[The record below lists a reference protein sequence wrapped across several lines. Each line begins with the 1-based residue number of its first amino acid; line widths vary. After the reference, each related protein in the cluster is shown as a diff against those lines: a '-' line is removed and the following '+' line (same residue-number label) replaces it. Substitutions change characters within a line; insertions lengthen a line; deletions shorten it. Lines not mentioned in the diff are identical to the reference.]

1 MTTTTTT
8 ATTTTT
14 RTRLPGWVA
23 VGLTLGALAGV
34 WNLRRAR
41 GTGEPAP
48 AASAQPE
55 AAGTPAN
62 DRAGCRDDAE
72 VAVRSARVEAMR
84 KEAESLFY
92 DNSQAHFRPPKDLP
106 ARFTGK
112 AIEETLHRAILAAGV
127 NAQILGTD
135 CSEYPCVTR
144 ARAHSDEDLLKIK
157 HQFFE
162 QAAYGSDTKQLARS
176 RTDDP
181 EDYLFGATIYQS
193 TDPRDGEIFAAL
205 SRRLGFARL
214 GPGSRRPGAAP
225 RPLDTIGSDHAV
237 ASLKQ
242 P

>member
-1 MTTTTTT
+1 MTTT
-8 ATTTTT
+8 
-14 RTRLPGWVA
+14 RIGSWVA
-23 VGLTLGALAGV
+23 VGLALGTLAGV

-41 GTGEPAP
+41 GTGEPA
-48 AASAQPE
+48 AAAAAQPE
-55 AAGTPAN
+55 ATGAAAN
-62 DRAGCRDDAE
+62 DPAGCQDDPA
-72 VAVRSARVEAMR
+72 VAVRSARVEALR

-92 DNSQAHFRPPKDLP
+92 DNSQAHFRPPKALP
-106 ARFTGK
+106 ARFSGK
-112 AIEETLHRAILAAGV
+112 AIEETLHNAILAAGV
-127 NAQILGTD
+127 DAQILGTD

-144 ARAHSDEDLLKIK
+144 ARARSDEDLLKIK
-157 HQFFE
+157 HQFFD
-162 QAAYGSDTKQLARS
+162 QPAYGSDTKQLARS

-214 GPGSRRPGAAP
+214 GPGSRHPGAAP
-225 RPLDTIGSDHAV
+225 RPLDTIGSVPAV